1 MKDQAQGLRDLVRK
15 INILDS
21 QSRVAGDTISK
32 IVTITSGKGGVGKTN
47 LAVNLAIALKKMG
60 INVLI
65 IDADLGLSNV
75 EVLLGISPKYTVKD
89 VLEGKKEILSI
100 IEEGPFGIKFISG
113 GSGIVDLA
121 NLDEDRLFRLIET
134 AETINR
140 YFDIV
145 LIDTG
150 AGISK
155 NVIEFVM
162 MSDEVIVITTPEPT
176 SITDAYAIIK
186 AIITR
191 SFAHRINVLVN
202 RVQNGKE
209 AEEIFYRLSGVIKRF
224 LQREVEYIGY
234 IEESGIVSKSVIK
247 QVPFMISYEK
257 SNISKQVEDIA
268 KKLVL
273 SKEVSKED
281 DMPKGF
287 ARFIESIIKRFR
299 EQ

>member
-1 MKDQAQGLRDLVRK
+1 MRDQAQGLRNLVKKANTFEKQIQDL
-15 INILDS
+15 NNS
-21 QSRVAGDTISK
+21 SRV
-32 IVTITSGKGGVGKTN
+32 VTITSGKGGVGKTN
-47 LAVNLAIALKKMG
+47 LTVNLAIALKKLG

-75 EVLLGISPKYTVKD
+75 EVLLGTSPKYTVKD
-89 VLEGKKEILSI
+89 VLEGKREIMSI
-100 IEEGPFGIKFISG
+100 VEEGPNGIKFISG

-121 NLDEDRLFRLIET
+121 NLDEERLLRLIEC
-134 AETINR
+134 AETINK

-145 LIDTG
+145 LVDTG

-155 NVIEFVM
+155 NVMEFVM

-186 AIITR
+186 AIIVR
-191 SFAHRINVLVN
+191 DFDHKIYILVN
-202 RVQNGKE
+202 RVQNSKE

-224 LQREVEYIGY
+224 LQREVQYIGY
-234 IEESGIVSKSVIK
+234 IEENVIVSKSVIK

-257 SNISKQVEDIA
+257 SSVSKQVESIA
-268 KKLVL
+268 KKLVYDTDTL
-273 SKEVSKED
+273 EKDSQR
-281 DMPKGF
+281 GF
-287 ARFIESIIKRFR
+287 ARFIENIIKKFK

>member
-1 MKDQAQGLRDLVRK
+1 MRDQAQGLRNLVKKVNSFNKQSEDLNV
-15 INILDS
+15 S
-21 QSRVAGDTISK
+21 SRVITIA
-32 IVTITSGKGGVGKTN
+32 SGKGGVGKTN
-47 LAVNLAIALKKMG
+47 LTVNLAIALKKLG
-60 INVLI
+60 INILI

-75 EVLLGISPKYTVKD
+75 EVLLGTSPKYTVKD
-89 VLEGKKEILSI
+89 VLDGKKEIMSI
-100 IEEGPFGIKFISG
+100 IEEGPFGVKFISG
-113 GSGIVDLA
+113 GSGMVDLA
-121 NLDEDRLFRLIET
+121 NLDEERLFRIIES
-134 AETINR
+134 AETINK

-155 NVIEFVM
+155 NVMEFVM

-186 AIITR
+186 AIVTR
-191 SFAHRINVLVN
+191 DFDHKINILVN
-202 RVQNGKE
+202 RAQNKNE
-209 AEEIFYRLSGVIKRF
+209 ADEIFYKLNGVIKRF

-234 IEESGIVSKSVIK
+234 IEENGIVSKSVIK

-257 SNISKQVEDIA
+257 SSISKQVEDIA
-268 KKLVL
+268 KKLVQN
-273 SKEVSKED
+273 KDVSEK

-287 ARFIESIIKRFR
+287 ARFIENIIKKFK

>member
-1 MKDQAQGLRDLVRK
+1 MRDQAQGLRNLVK
-15 INILDS
+15 KSNIFDR
-21 QSRVAGDTISK
+21 QSEKFNDITSK
-32 IVTITSGKGGVGKTN
+32 VITITSGKGGVGKTN
-47 LAVNLAIALKKMG
+47 LTVNLAIALKKLG

-75 EVLLGISPKYTVKD
+75 EVLLGTSPKYTVKD
-89 VLEGKKEILSI
+89 VLEGKKEIMSI
-100 IEEGPFGIKFISG
+100 VEEGPFGVKFISG
-113 GSGIVDLA
+113 GSGMVDLA
-121 NLDEDRLFRLIET
+121 NLDEEKLFRLIES
-134 AETINR
+134 AETINK

-155 NVIEFVM
+155 NVMEFVM

-191 SFAHRINVLVN
+191 NFNHKINILVN
-202 RVQNGKE
+202 RVQNNKE
-209 AEEIFYRLSGVIKRF
+209 ADEIFYRLSGVIKRF

-234 IEESGIVSKSVIK
+234 IEENGIVSKSVIK

-257 SNISKQVEDIA
+257 SSVSKQVEDIA
-268 KKLVL
+268 KKLVQN
-273 SKEVSKED
+273 KDVSEK

-287 ARFIESIIKRFR
+287 TRFIESIIKKFK